1 MSHHIHFWSD
11 LTTNDFGRLDT
22 ARAIAVLP
30 LAATEQHGPHLPLSV
45 DVDIVN
51 GVVHSAMTRLNEGAS
66 PTANKLNP
74 KDLSILVLPTQSIG
88 LSPEHAAFA
97 GTLTLKAET
106 LIRLW
111 TDIAESVKA
120 AGIHKLVLFNAHG
133 GHVGAMDVVARDLR
147 ARLGML
153 VYSVS
158 WHQLPLLD
166 EKGQDANALFT
177 DHEHRFGVHAG
188 EVETSVMLALKPHA
202 VTMSEAQNFRSS
214 SEDRARAFPILGNG
228 RSAKL
233 AWQMQDYNA
242 AGAAGNAAAATAL
255 KGQILLDAAG
265 RALADLLLGNRPI
278 ARQHPQD
285 LMAPCL
291 TRLAIVLKSIL
302 GQNQFSGCWRD
313 LLGAL
318 SRRIHATTLCINV
331 FGIPD
336 AHHLMQDVLHFGRAL
351 ASSQVRKHP
360 QWFRPSTNHPQRWF
374 SRHHASGKFQC
385 ICFAM

>member
-1 MSHHIHFWSD
+1 MSHHTHFWSD

-214 SEDRARAFPILGNG
+214 SEDRARSFPILGNG

-233 AWQMQDYNA
+233 AWQMQDYNV

-255 KGQILLDAAG
+255 KGQILVDAAG
-265 RALADLLLGNRPI
+265 RALADLLLEM
-278 ARQHPQD
+278 D
-285 LMAPCL
+285 
-291 TRLAIVLKSIL
+291 RLP
-302 GQNQFSGCWRD
+302 
-313 LLGAL
+313 
-318 SRRIHATTLCINV
+318 ATTL
-331 FGIPD
+331 
-336 AHHLMQDVLHFGRAL
+336 
-351 ASSQVRKHP
+351 K
-360 QWFRPSTNHPQRWF
+360 T
-374 SRHHASGKFQC
+374 
-385 ICFAM
+385 

>member
-1 MSHHIHFWSD
+1 VWSIFDQIQELNSTLQNHALKFCASIKLRRLNSPLDMSHHIHFWSD
-11 LTTNDFGRLDT
+11 LTTNDFGRLD
-22 ARAIAVLP
+22 ASRAIAVLP

-51 GVVHSAMTRLNEGAS
+51 GVIHSAMTCLNAGGN
-66 PTANKLNP
+66 TNTNVDKLSR
-74 KDLSILVLPTQSIG
+74 KDLSVLVLPTQCVG

-97 GTLTLKAET
+97 GTLTLRPET

-120 AGIHKLVLFNAHG
+120 SGIHKLVLFNAHG

-153 VYSVS
+153 VYSVN

-177 DHEHRFGVHAG
+177 EHEHRFGVHAG
-188 EVETSVMLALKPHA
+188 DVETSVMLALKPHA
-202 VTMSEAQNFRSS
+202 VKMSEAQNFHSS
-214 SEDRARAFPILGNG
+214 SEDRARSFPILGNG

-233 AWQMQDYNA
+233 AWQMQDYNT

-265 RALADLLLGNRPI
+265 RALADLLLEIDRLPEHTIRP
-278 ARQHPQD
+278 
-285 LMAPCL
+285 
-291 TRLAIVLKSIL
+291 
-302 GQNQFSGCWRD
+302 
-313 LLGAL
+313 
-318 SRRIHATTLCINV
+318 
-331 FGIPD
+331 
-336 AHHLMQDVLHFGRAL
+336 
-351 ASSQVRKHP
+351 
-360 QWFRPSTNHPQRWF
+360 
-374 SRHHASGKFQC
+374 
-385 ICFAM
+385 